1 MGMVICAETP
11 YYVVGEAGFTVTETT
26 LVTRTGAHVLNRSQR
41 GLVMLD

>member
-1 MGMVICAETP
+1 
-11 YYVVGEAGFTVTETT
+11 VVGEAGFTVTETT